1 METKR
6 LFFLSVG
13 STLLGIGVIGIIIP
27 VLPTTPFILA
37 SAFFYGKSSKRLD
50 NWISNSPYF
59 GSYIENYKTKNGV
72 PLNDKLTSIGFLW
85 LTLVVSAF
93 LFSNTWYI
101 PLILIIV
108 GMAVTLHIALI
119 KTKDNS

>member
-72 PLNDKLTSIGFLW
+72 PLNVKLTSIGFLW

>member
-13 STLLGIGVIGIIIP
+13 STLLGIGVIGIVIP

-37 SAFFYGKSSKRLD
+37 SAFFYSKSSKRLE

-59 GSYIENYKTKNGV
+59 GSYIENYKTRRGV
-72 PLNDKLTSIGFLW
+72 PLNVKLTSIGFLW

-93 LFSNTWYI
+93 LFSSNWYI

-119 KTKDNS
+119 KTKDNF

>member
-27 VLPTTPFILA
+27 FLPTTPFILD

-72 PLNDKLTSIGFLW
+72 PLNVKLTSIGFLW

>member
-72 PLNDKLTSIGFLW
+72 PLMLSLQ
-85 LTLVVSAF
+85 V
-93 LFSNTWYI
+93 
-101 PLILIIV
+101 
-108 GMAVTLHIALI
+108 
-119 KTKDNS
+119 

>member
-27 VLPTTPFILA
+27 FLPTTPFILA

-72 PLNDKLTSIGFLW
+72 PLNVKLTSIGFLW

>member
-72 PLNDKLTSIGFLW
+72 PLNVKLTSIGFLW

-93 LFSNTWYI
+93 LFYNTWYI

>member
-27 VLPTTPFILA
+27 VLPTTPFILT

-72 PLNDKLTSIGFLW
+72 PLNVKLTSIGFLW